1 MPHVKGVGAQDSG
14 ASTTEFVASTDNGVG
29 IFARQPDG
37 EGGEIWEAKE
47 GNETNN
53 SCLLYSIT
61 CQHYI
66 AWFPNKQSRSC
77 GGAEGAAAPGP
88 QNQRAP

>member
-37 EGGEIWEAKE
+37 EGGEI
-47 GNETNN
+47 
-53 SCLLYSIT
+53 
-61 CQHYI
+61 
-66 AWFPNKQSRSC
+66 
-77 GGAEGAAAPGP
+77 
-88 QNQRAP
+88 